1 MLLPILMQS
10 VNKISKSVKRKNR
23 LDYENR
29 TKALQNF
36 SIAKVKC
43 RQERMHILMSSINHM
58 FHRFPAVPG
67 VLGVYTDPLQL
78 P

>member
-1 MLLPILMQS
+1 MLLPILIQS

-23 LDYENR
+23 LDYENC

-58 FHRFPAVPG
+58 FHRFPAAPG
-67 VLGVYTDPLQL
+67 VLEVYTDPLQL